1 MTIAEQPNAWE
12 TMTTFETVEILSNP
26 IMVADRH
33 MRISYVNEAGYRMF
47 EAIEAEIQR
56 DLPHFRA
63 RDVLGKSIDVFHKN
77 PHYQRGIM
85 EKMTKPHDGKFSI
98 GGRNLAFKATPRFNP
113 DGSLN
118 CVFVEWQDLTIAM
131 EGRRQI
137 EMIIADIRKMA
148 VAHAEGTIPAFL
160 DPSKFDAELADLA
173 ERVNLMVADHI
184 ATKKKVIACVER
196 YATGDFSYR
205 LEPLG
210 GERVFINTAMDAVRD
225 GFIAIVEEIKSLSSA
240 IVEGKLD
247 REVETGR
254 FEGEFRIIIE
264 AFAQAYASL
273 NDTFGT
279 ITAQVSQIATTVD
292 QIAQSAL
299 ALANSAQV
307 TSSSA
312 DEVSSSAQQTDMAVR
327 SNASSAVEARSLIK
341 SSSEVAQQGR
351 VKVDEMVQ
359 TMDMIRTSSQDIG
372 KIIKVIDEIA
382 FQTNLLALNAA
393 VEAARAGQ
401 HGRGFAVV
409 AQEVRNL
416 AARSARAAKETS
428 ELIEASTER
437 VAIGVK
443 VVSDT
448 QSSFDQIAGG
458 IEQAAQRISSIADA
472 SDEQARGVAQINLA
486 INEVAKASVETSAQA
501 DQLAAASAE
510 MQSATESVRGALGRF
525 QLRRQPVG
533 GLDVASLAGR
543 GLPPELM
550 SQIMAM
556 VTRHGGDAPAALPQA
571 KAG

>member
-1 MTIAEQPNAWE
+1 MTSAEQPNAWE
-12 TMTTFETVEILSNP
+12 SMTAFETIEILSNP
-26 IMVADRH
+26 IMVADRQ
-33 MRISYVNEAGYRMF
+33 MRIAYVNEAGYRMF
-47 EAIEAEIQR
+47 EAIEADIQR
-56 DLPHFRA
+56 DLPHFHA
-63 RDVLGKSIDVFHKN
+63 REVVGKSIDVFHKN

-85 EKMTKPHDGKFSI
+85 DKMTKPHDGKFTI
-98 GGRNLAFKATPRFNP
+98 GGRNLGFKATPRFSP

-118 CVFVEWQDLTIAM
+118 CVFVEWQDMTIAM

-137 EMIIADIRKMA
+137 EMIIADIRTMA
-148 VAHAEGTIPAFL
+148 VDHAEGRISSYL
-160 DPSKFDAELADLA
+160 DPEKFDAELADLA
-173 ERVNLMVADHI
+173 RRVNQMVEDHI
-184 ATKKKVIACVER
+184 ITKKKVIACAER
-196 YATGDFSYR
+196 YAAGDFAYR

-210 GERVFINTAMDAVRD
+210 GERVFINKAMDSVREN
-225 GFIAIVEEIKSLSSA
+225 FIAVVEEIKSLSTA
-240 IVEGKLD
+240 IVDGRLD
-247 REVETGR
+247 REVDTAR
-254 FEGEFRIIIE
+254 FEGEFRVIVA
-264 AFAQAYASL
+264 AFEQAYSSL

-279 ITAQVSQIATTVD
+279 VTAQVSQIATTVD
-292 QIAQSAL
+292 QIAQSAQ

-312 DEVSSSAQQTDMAVR
+312 DEVSSSAQQTDAAVR
-327 SNASSAVEARSLIK
+327 SNAASAIEARSLIK

-428 ELIEASTER
+428 ELIEASTDR

-458 IEQAAQRISSIADA
+458 IEQAAQRINSIADA

-486 INEVAKASVETSAQA
+486 INEVAKASVETSSQA

-525 QLRRQPVG
+525 HLRRRLPA
-533 GLDVASLAGR
+533 GLDLAGLNAR

-550 SQIMAM
+550 SQIMTM
-556 VTRHGGDAPAALPQA
+556 VSRHGAAPTGLPQA
-571 KAG
+571 KAS